1 MALSRP
7 LLLALLG
14 VVLLGATVF
23 AVQNARTKAGDDPAP
38 AAQQTADPAS
48 TPAPSN
54 ADPSAP
60 AAPQELLRAGL
71 TPDALESA
79 AFKGALTFR
88 SNGERNAI
96 KTSGA
101 FELGGPKEMP
111 KVDVQLSVR
120 VKSMKLNETGGFVTT
135 GDRAWFTRGDTGYAI
150 PQDSWSEVVKA
161 REGGAAPASQAQ
173 APGVDVDPSSWVRN
187 VKSEGTE
194 QMDGVQVTHISAEV
208 DSAKAITDL
217 AKTMSQGTPLPN
229 AEQRLRSGG
238 LTDGHLDVW
247 VGDDK
252 IMRRAS
258 LELSGKGDGGR
269 RVSAALDLELSGV
282 NKPQNITRPAKV
294 KTGLPGG
301 LYGQVAGGVLTGIGS
316 SVGVGADTLRVGVPT
331 TNAHVK
337 AERAVADNRKVV
349 VLFQNPKGIDDR
361 AVARSVRSL
370 DRRTKSVVV
379 LTDDV
384 QNTDRYG
391 SMVED
396 LGVNQAPAIVVI
408 GRSGKAS
415 LIEGYIDADS
425 LVQVVADAR

>member
-14 VVLLGATVF
+14 VALLGATVF
-23 AVQNARTKAGDDPAP
+23 AVQNARNKAADDPAP
-38 AAQQTADPAS
+38 VAQKTADPAS
-48 TPAPSN
+48 PTDQTAPAPS
-54 ADPSAP
+54 AAP
-60 AAPQELLRAGL
+60 AELLAAGL

-79 AFKGALTFR
+79 AFDGVLSFSSR
-88 SNGERNAI
+88 GERNVI

-101 FELGGPKEMP
+101 FETGAAKEMP
-111 KVDVQLSVR
+111 KVDVQLSLR
-120 VKSMKLNETGGFVTT
+120 AKSLKLNATGGFVTT
-135 GDRAWFTRGDTGYAI
+135 GDRAWFTRGDTGYAV
-150 PQDSWSEVVKA
+150 PQEAWSKIVKA
-161 REGGAAPASQAQ
+161 RESGDAPAAG
-173 APGVDVDPSSWVRN
+173 APKVNVDPSGWLRN

-194 QMDGVQVTHISAEV
+194 QMDGVQVTHVSGDV
-208 DSAKAITDL
+208 NSAKAITDL
-217 AKTMSQGTPLPN
+217 AKVMSETSRLPN
-229 AEQRLRSGG
+229 AEQRLRQGG
-238 LTDGHLDVW
+238 LTDGHLDAW

-252 IMRRAS
+252 IVRQVS
-258 LELSGKGDGGR
+258 LEMSGKGTGGR
-269 RVSAALDLELSGV
+269 RVNAAFDLTLSGV
-282 NKPQNITRPAKV
+282 NKPQDISRPAKV
-294 KTGLPGG
+294 KNTLPGG
-301 LYGQVAGGVLTGIGS
+301 AFGQFATGFVGGLGKQ
-316 SVGVGADTLRVGVPT
+316 VGVTADDLRLGVPR

-349 VLFQNPKGIDDR
+349 IFFENPKGFDDR
-361 AVARSVRSL
+361 AVERSVQAL

-384 QNTDRYG
+384 RNADRYE
-391 SMVED
+391 SLLED

>member
-7 LLLALLG
+7 LLLALVG
-14 VVLLGATVF
+14 FALLGATVF
-23 AVQNARTKAGDDPAP
+23 AVQNARTKAADESAP
-38 AAQQTADPAS
+38 PAQQTADPGSA
-48 TPAPSN
+48 PAPSTS
-54 ADPSAP
+54 DPSAA

-79 AFKGALTFR
+79 AFKGALTFS
-88 SNGERNAI
+88 SNGDKNVI

-101 FELGGPKEMP
+101 FELGGAKAMP

-120 VKSMKLNETGGFVTT
+120 AKGAKLNESGGFVTT

-150 PQDSWSEVVKA
+150 PQDSWSTVVKA
-161 REGGAAPASQAQ
+161 RESGAGTDPQAQ
-173 APGVDVDPSSWVRN
+173 APSAGADPSSWVRN

-194 QMDGVQVTHISAEV
+194 QMDGVQVTHISADV

-217 AKTMSQGTPLPN
+217 AKSMSQASPLPN
-229 AEQRLRSGG
+229 AEQRLRNGG
-238 LTDGHLDVW
+238 LTDGHLEVW
-247 VGDDK
+247 VGEDK

-258 LELSGKGDGGR
+258 LVLSGKGDGGR
-269 RVSAALDLELSGV
+269 RVNAALDFELSGV

-294 KTGLPGG
+294 KSGLPGG
-301 LYGQVAGGVLTGIGS
+301 LYGQVAGGVLTGIGG
-316 SVGVGADTLRVGVPT
+316 SVGVSADTLKVGVLN
-331 TNAHVK
+331 TNAHLK
-337 AERAVADNRKVV
+337 AARAVADNRKVV
-349 VLFQNPKGIDDR
+349 IFFQNPKGIDDR

-384 QNTDRYG
+384 QNSDRYG

-408 GRSGKAS
+408 GRSGQAS
-415 LIEGYIDADS
+415 LIEGYTDAES

>member
-14 VVLLGATVF
+14 VALLGATVF
-23 AVQNARTKAGDDPAP
+23 AVQNARTTASDNSAQV
-38 AAQQTADPAS
+38 AQQSADPAS
-48 TPAPSN
+48 TPAQGTPS
-54 ADPSAP
+54 PAP
-60 AAPQELLRAGL
+60 VGPQELLRVGL
-71 TPDALESA
+71 AADSLESA
-79 AFKGALTFR
+79 SFKGSLSF
-88 SNGERNAI
+88 SSQGEKNVI

-101 FELGGPKEMP
+101 FELGGAKTMP

-120 VKSMKLNETGGFVTT
+120 VPGMKLNETGGFVTT

-150 PQDSWSEVVKA
+150 PQASWSKVVKA
-161 REGGAAPASQAQ
+161 RESGAAPA
-173 APGVDVDPSSWVRN
+173 PGAGTKNLNVDPSGWVRN
-187 VKSEGTE
+187 VKSQGTE
-194 QMDGVQVTHISAEV
+194 KMDGVQVTHISAEV

-217 AKTMSQGTPLPN
+217 AKTMSASTPLPN
-229 AEQRLRSGG
+229 AEQRLRKGG
-238 LTDGHLDVW
+238 LTNGHLQVW

-258 LELSGKGDGGR
+258 LELSGKGNGGR
-269 RVSAALDLELSGV
+269 TVNATLNFAFSGV
-282 NKPQNITRPAKV
+282 NKPQDITRPSKV
-294 KTGLPGG
+294 KNGLPGG
-301 LYGQVAGGVLTGIGS
+301 LFAQVANGLLTGIGS
-316 SVGVGADTLRVGVPT
+316 SVGVSAETLRIGVPT
-331 TNAHVK
+331 TNAHLK

-349 VLFQNPKGIDDR
+349 IFFENPKGIDDK

-384 QNTDRYG
+384 QNAGRYG

-415 LIEGYIDADS
+415 LIEGYIDAES